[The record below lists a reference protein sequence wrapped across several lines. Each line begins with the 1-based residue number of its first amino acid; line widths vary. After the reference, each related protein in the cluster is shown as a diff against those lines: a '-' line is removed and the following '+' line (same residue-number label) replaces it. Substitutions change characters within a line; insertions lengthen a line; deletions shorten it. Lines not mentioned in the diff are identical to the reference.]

1 MLSYDL
7 SHTTFS
13 TQHSAF
19 STHIRGG
26 DILERIGIYG
36 GTYSPP
42 HIGHI
47 RAAEYA
53 IGALKLDR
61 LLLIPTGVSPHKE
74 MAAGASS
81 ADRLEMLRLSSSGIE
96 RAEVSDMEIRR
107 AGSSY
112 TVDTL
117 RTLKEQNPDSQLVLL
132 MGTDMFLSFTSW
144 REPEAIMQLAVLA
157 VFCRGE
163 KGERQRIKDQKA
175 ALEAMGA
182 RVELVANPVTAI
194 SSTDLRRMLIFG
206 CGDPFLMPG
215 VGDYIRANGL
225 YGTGKDRRNLSME
238 ALEAEVISLMNPNRV
253 AHVLGCRDTAV
264 ELAKVYGENE
274 VDAARAGLLHDI
286 TKAIDGPLQLT
297 LCAEYGM
304 ILDTFSRRFPK
315 TLHALTGS
323 LVAQRVFGENEHVV
337 SAICHHTTGRAN
349 MTLLEKIIYIADYV
363 EPNRD
368 FPGVEEMRR
377 LAYTDLDA
385 AVLMGLES
393 AVAHVRRQGQA
404 LAPATIEA
412 LEYLRTQN

>member
-1 MLSYDL
+1 M
-7 SHTTFS
+7 
-13 TQHSAF
+13 
-19 STHIRGG
+19 
-26 DILERIGIYG
+26 ERIGIYG
-36 GTYSPP
+36 GTYNPP
-42 HIGHI
+42 HIGHL

-53 IGALKLDR
+53 IEALALDR

-74 MAAGASS
+74 MAAGAST
-81 ADRLEMLRLSSSGIE
+81 ADRMAMLELSAKGIE
-96 RAEVSDMEIRR
+96 RAEVSDIEIRR
-107 AGSSY
+107 EGRSY

-117 RTLKEQNPDSQLVLL
+117 RAIKEEHPGSERFLL
-132 MGTDMFLSFTSW
+132 MGTDMFTSFLTW
-144 REPEAIMQLAVLA
+144 RKPEAIMKLATLA

-163 KGERQRIKDQKA
+163 KGERARIEVQKS
-175 ALEAMGA
+175 ALEALGA
-182 RVELVANPVTAI
+182 RVELVENPVTAI
-194 SSTDLRRMLIFG
+194 SSTDLRRMLVFG
-206 CGDPFLMPG
+206 CADPFLMPG
-215 VGDYIRANGL
+215 VDDYIRANGL
-225 YGTGKDRRNLSME
+225 YGTGKDRKNLSME
-238 ALEAEVISLMNPNRV
+238 ELEAEVIALLNPNRV
-253 AHVLGCRDTAV
+253 AHVLGCRDCAI
-264 ELAKVYGENE
+264 ELARLYGENE

-304 ILDTFSRRFPK
+304 ILDTFSRSFPK

-323 LVAQRVFGENEHVV
+323 LVARRIFGENENVV
-337 SAICHHTTGRAN
+337 SAICHHTTGRAD

-363 EPNRD
+363 ERNRD

-393 AVAHVRRQGQA
+393 AVAHVKRQGQA

>member
-1 MLSYDL
+1 M
-7 SHTTFS
+7 
-13 TQHSAF
+13 
-19 STHIRGG
+19 
-26 DILERIGIYG
+26 ERIGIYG
-36 GTYSPP
+36 GTYNPP
-42 HIGHI
+42 HIGHL

-53 IGALKLDR
+53 IEALALDR

-74 MAAGASS
+74 MAAVAST
-81 ADRLEMLRLSSSGIE
+81 ADRLAMLELSAKGIE
-96 RAEVSDMEIRR
+96 KAEVSDIEIRR
-107 AGSSY
+107 GGRSY

-117 RTLKEQNPDSQLVLL
+117 RAIRAEHPDSQLYLL
-132 MGTDMFLSFTSW
+132 MGTDMFTSFLTW
-144 REPEAIMQLAVLA
+144 REPETIMKLATLA

-163 KGERQRIKDQKA
+163 KGERARIKVQKS
-175 ALEAMGA
+175 ALEALGA
-182 RVELVANPVTAI
+182 RVELVENPVTAI
-194 SSTDLRRMLIFG
+194 SSTDLRRMLVFG
-206 CGDPFLMPG
+206 CADPFLMPG
-215 VGDYIRANGL
+215 VDDYIRANGL
-225 YGTGKDRRNLSME
+225 YGTGKDRKNLSME
-238 ALEAEVISLMNPNRV
+238 ELEAEVVSLLNPNRV
-253 AHVLGCRDTAV
+253 AHVLGCRDCAV
-264 ELAKVYGENE
+264 ELARLYGENE

-304 ILDTFSRRFPK
+304 ILDTFSRSFPK

-323 LVAQRVFGENEHVV
+323 LVARRIFGENENVV

-363 EPNRD
+363 ERNRD

-393 AVAHVRRQGQA
+393 AVAHVKRQGQA